1 MNFIE
6 RVFERMRNRKYD
18 KLAANRG
25 NAPVANKLVISNQ
38 NAQSW
43 NPETHPDGR
52 GSSQL
57 VETIDYDSET
67 GNLDVTYRDGFSARY
82 KNIDPDSA
90 KAFNSADSKGRWAKK
105 YLFDKDY
112 EAI

>member
-6 RVFERMRNRKYD
+6 RVFESMRNKKFD
-18 KLAANRG
+18 KLQANRG
-25 NAPVANKLVISNQ
+25 NAPVANKTTISNQ

-43 NPETHPDGR
+43 NTETHPDGR
-52 GSSQL
+52 GPSQL

-67 GNLDVTYRDGFSARY
+67 GNLDVGYRDGFRARY

-90 KAFNSADSKGRWAKK
+90 KQFNAADSKGRWAQKH
-105 YLFDKDY
+105 LFDKDY